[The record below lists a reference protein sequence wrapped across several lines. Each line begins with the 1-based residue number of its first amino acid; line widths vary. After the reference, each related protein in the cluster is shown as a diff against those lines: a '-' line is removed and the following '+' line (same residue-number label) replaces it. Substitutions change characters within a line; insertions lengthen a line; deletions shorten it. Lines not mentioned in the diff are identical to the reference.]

1 MAFSFVDTSIIGQ
14 YSTFKIE
21 LGMKVSLGP
30 TCFIKI
36 DFPPEFTFD
45 ANLINV
51 SATSFLKPSSGST
64 VSPLVRNDAEGIYVF

>member
-1 MAFSFVDTSIIGQ
+1 
-14 YSTFKIE
+14 
-21 LGMKVSLGP
+21 MKVSLGP